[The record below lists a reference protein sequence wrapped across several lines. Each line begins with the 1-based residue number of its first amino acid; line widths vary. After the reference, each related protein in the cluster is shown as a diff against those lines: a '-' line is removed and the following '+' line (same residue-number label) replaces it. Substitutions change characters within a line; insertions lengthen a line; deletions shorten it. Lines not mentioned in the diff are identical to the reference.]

1 MYAYKT
7 RRPLV
12 GFAITY
18 ALGLQ
23 IGYECNPPLLCVGV
37 GCIVSI
43 YLTWRF
49 HRHGLKIGCYLVLFM
64 LALLQVSWITDV
76 QSSESSSIH
85 EMQIIEGQP
94 VRLRGTVCLAPR
106 FHPTRNEHQGRWHFQ
121 LADVLVES
129 HPEVVLHTMSK
140 VRVSVFGWSNDLLP
154 LRGEEVHVEGTW
166 SASYFPGSVSH
177 NLYLSSLH
185 QLYREPKSLELS
197 IKHAI
202 ETWRKKALSALGS
215 SESRYQEHAAIYT
228 ALVLG
233 ARNELPVAWKEIFRR
248 CGCMHIFSISG
259 LHVGIL
265 TLLLSCLLK
274 TMGVS
279 IRWMG
284 LFIIPLLFLF
294 CWVTGLRAS
303 ALRATCMASIY
314 LIGLLCKRMP
324 DVPNCVALTALLMLL
339 YHPLYVADIGFVY
352 SFVIVAY
359 LLLGYAALP
368 NQWRQ
373 QKTLVSYLLMLGF
386 SSLIANSISIPLSLY
401 YFSEATWMG
410 LLSNIV
416 VIPLTFIIVLCGWV
430 SLLMPPLASFYNQA
444 AYYQIDGLMFF
455 LQRMEQISH
464 PWQLAESPS
473 YPSLLLWMVSVA
485 FILLHRRD
493 RVICRG
499 GVIGAGIAALLFA
512 L

>member
-1 MYAYKT
+1 VYAYKT

-23 IGYECNPPLLCVGV
+23 IGYECNPPLTYSLV
-37 GCIVSI
+37 GCVASLYI
-43 YLTWRF
+43 TWRSI
-49 HRHGLKIGCYLVLFM
+49 RYRSKTGYYLVLFTV
-64 LALLQVSWITDV
+64 ALLQVSWITREV
-76 QSSESSSIH
+76 SSGSSRMH
-85 EMQIIEGQP
+85 EMRIIEEQP
-94 VRLRGTVCLAPR
+94 VCLRGSVSLAPT

-121 LADVLVES
+121 IAHVVVES
-129 HPEVVLHTMSK
+129 HPEVVLDSMSQ

-154 LRGEEVHVEGTW
+154 LRGEEVLVEGKW
-166 SASYFPGSVSH
+166 STAYFPGSAAH

-185 QLYREPKSLELS
+185 QLRRSPKSVNSS
-197 IKHAI
+197 IKKAI
-202 ETWRKKALSALGS
+202 EAWRKKALHALSS
-215 SESRYQEHAAIYT
+215 SEKRYQDQAAIYK

-233 ARNELPVAWKEIFRR
+233 ARNELPTAWKETFRR

-265 TLLLSCLLK
+265 TLLLSFLLK
-274 TMGVS
+274 TVGVS

-284 LFIIPLLFLF
+284 LLIIPFLFLF
-294 CWVTGLRAS
+294 CWVTGLRPS
-303 ALRATCMASIY
+303 AIRATCMASVY
-314 LIGLLCKRMP
+314 LVGLLCKRMP

-339 YHPLYVADIGFVY
+339 SHPLYVADIGFIY

-359 LLLGYAALP
+359 ILLGFAALP
-368 NQWRQ
+368 DRWRQ
-373 QKTLVSYLLMLGF
+373 QRGMVSYLLMLGF
-386 SSLIANSISIPLSLY
+386 SSLIANIISIPLSLY

-416 VIPLTFIIVLCGWV
+416 VIPLTFVIVLCGWV

-455 LQRMEQISH
+455 LQRMEQIAH
-464 PWQLAESPS
+464 PWQLVNSPT
-473 YPSLLLWMVSVA
+473 YPSLLLWLVSIA
-485 FILLHRRD
+485 
-493 RVICRG
+493 VICLYRGDRMICVG
-499 GVIGAGIAALLFA
+499 GVFGVIIALLLFT